1 MPGPERGAHSHTI
14 PAGHAACLVVSTMFQ
29 RAPSIM
35 LEPLRGAIP
44 TSRPTPV
51 PDPAPPPPE
60 PVTPDSPNQPEPNL
74 PSYEDEPPVRTVD

>member
-1 MPGPERGAHSHTI
+1 MPERTPGSRFRSVGSGTRCAS
-14 PAGHAACLVVSTMFQ
+14 VRTMPHLAQ
-29 RAPSIM
+29 SIL

-44 TSRPTPV
+44 PSRPTPV
-51 PDPAPPPPE
+51 PEAPPPAE